1 MPNGRRSCDRR
12 TGERAVSDDGLL
24 TDFTATIEFDKYED
38 IRAALFDPNLA
49 RSFDKRSY
57 EEGTIRSGIV
67 SIEHGA
73 VHRARRRVENTQFR
87 ADVLRLYER
96 DLFPKV
102 MNDLLDV
109 LIDRE
114 RVDLFPIGEM
124 LSVVLAARR
133 AGIEYDASSLDD
145 LRTLVRHVDAFS
157 HGSAILDAKDPD
169 AVRALVRATYAEFEH
184 DFVRPAWATR
194 AALIDRV
201 RRGELTE
208 DELPHHILT
217 ILLLHRGDPQ
227 IALEDDARIVRE
239 VATYLQG
246 GTHTSAQTLVN
257 AFDLV
262 FETGDGYPRTIDR
275 IASDTLFAQRVVQE
289 TLRLRPTTPKM
300 KRRAEADTEVA
311 GRKVPKDAVV
321 VLDVVAANRDPR
333 LFGADPEQFD
343 PDRTVDGSVQR
354 WGLSF
359 GGGPH
364 QCPGRAVGGGF
375 PVPAD
380 FNPEDDHVFGL
391 VALELQAVARRGVRR
406 DDTATPERDL
416 RTARFT
422 RWLHY
427 PVRFTSLPGAR
438 PVEHDLR
445 TAPG

>member
-1 MPNGRRSCDRR
+1 
-12 TGERAVSDDGLL
+12 VSDDGLL
-24 TDFTATIEFDKYED
+24 TEFTATIEFDKYED
-38 IRAALFDPNLA
+38 IRAALFDPNLS

-57 EEGTIRSGIV
+57 EEGNIRSGIV
-67 SIEHGA
+67 SIAHGA

-96 DLFPKV
+96 DLFPRV

-145 LRTLVRHVDAFS
+145 VRTLVRHVDAFS
-157 HGSAILDAKDPD
+157 QGSAILDATDPD
-169 AVRALVRATYAEFEH
+169 AVRALVRATYAEFER

-194 AALIDRV
+194 AALIERV

-208 DELPHHILT
+208 EELPHDILT
-217 ILLLHRGDPQ
+217 ILLLHRDDAQ
-227 IALEDDARIVRE
+227 MALEDDARIVRE

-257 AFDLV
+257 SLDLV
-262 FETGDGYPRTIDR
+262 FETGNDYPRTIDR

-311 GRKVPKDAVV
+311 GRKIPRDAVV
-321 VLDVVAANRDPR
+321 VLDVVAANRDPQ
-333 LFGADPEQFD
+333 LFGADPERFD
-343 PDRTVDGSVQR
+343 PDRTIDASVQR

-375 PVPAD
+375 PIPAD
-380 FNPEDDHVFGL
+380 FNAEEDHVFGL
-391 VALELQAVARRGVRR
+391 VALELQAVARRGVRH
-406 DDTATPERDL
+406 DDTAAPERDL

-445 TAPG
+445 RALG

>member
-1 MPNGRRSCDRR
+1 M
-12 TGERAVSDDGLL
+12 SDGGLL
-24 TDFTATIEFDKYED
+24 TEFTATIEFDNYED
-38 IRAALFDPNLA
+38 IRTALFDPNLS

-57 EEGTIRSGIV
+57 EDGNIRSGIV
-67 SIEHGA
+67 SIAHGA

-96 DLFPKV
+96 DLFPRV

-133 AGIEYDASSLDD
+133 AGIEYDAANLDD

-157 HGSAILDAKDPD
+157 QGSAILDAKDPD
-169 AVRALVRATYAEFEH
+169 AVRALVRATYAEFER

-194 AALIDRV
+194 AALIERV
-201 RRGELTE
+201 RRGELAE
-208 DELPHHILT
+208 EELPHDILT
-217 ILLLHRGDPQ
+217 ILLLHRDDAQ
-227 IALEDDARIVRE
+227 MELEDDARIVRE

-257 AFDLV
+257 ALDLV
-262 FETGDGYPRTIDR
+262 FETGADYVRLIDR

-311 GRKVPKDAVV
+311 GRKIPKDAVV
-321 VLDVVAANRDPR
+321 VLDIVAANRDAR
-333 LFGADPEQFD
+333 LFGADAERFD
-343 PDRTVDGSVQR
+343 PDRTIDASVQR

-380 FNPEDDHVFGL
+380 FNVEEDHVFGL
-391 VALELQAVARRGVRR
+391 VALELQAVARRGVRP
-406 DDTATPERDL
+406 DEMAAPERDL

-427 PVRFTSLPGAR
+427 PVRFTSSPGAR

-445 TAPG
+445 RALG

>member
-1 MPNGRRSCDRR
+1 
-12 TGERAVSDDGLL
+12 VSDDGLL
-24 TDFTATIEFDKYED
+24 TEFSATVEFDRYED
-38 IRAALFDPNLA
+38 IRAALFDPSLS

-57 EEGTIRSGIV
+57 ADGNIRSGIV
-67 SIEHGA
+67 SIAHGA
-73 VHRARRRVENTQFR
+73 MHRARRRVENTQFR

-102 MNDLLDV
+102 MNDLLDI

-157 HGSAILDAKDPD
+157 QGSAILDAKDPD
-169 AVRALVRATYAEFEH
+169 AVRALVRTTYAEFER

-194 AALIDRV
+194 AALIERH
-201 RRGELTE
+201 RRGELAE
-208 DELPHHILT
+208 EELPHDILT
-217 ILLLHRGDPQ
+217 ILLLHREDPQ

-257 AFDLV
+257 ALDLI
-262 FETGDGYPRTIDR
+262 FETGDDYARMIDR
-275 IASDTLFAQRVVQE
+275 IASDALFAQRVVLE
-289 TLRLRPTTPKM
+289 ALRLRPTTPKI
-300 KRRAEADTEVA
+300 KRRAEADTEIA
-311 GRKVPKDAVV
+311 GRAIPKDALV
-321 VLDVVAANRDPR
+321 VLDVVAANRDAR
-333 LFGADPEQFD
+333 LFGAEPDRFD
-343 PDRTVDGSVQR
+343 PDRTIDASVQR

-375 PVPAD
+375 PMPAD
-380 FNPEDDHVFGL
+380 FHADDDHVFGL
-391 VALELQAVARRGVRR
+391 VALELQAVARRGVRP
-406 DDTATPERDL
+406 DETAEPERDL

-427 PVRFTSLPGAR
+427 PVRFTSLAGAR
-438 PVEHDLR
+438 PVEKDLR
-445 TAPG
+445 RALG

>member
-1 MPNGRRSCDRR
+1 M
-12 TGERAVSDDGLL
+12 SDDGLL
-24 TDFTATIEFDKYED
+24 TEFTATIEFDKYED
-38 IRAALFDPNLA
+38 IRAALFDPNLS

-57 EEGTIRSGIV
+57 EEGNIRSGIV
-67 SIEHGA
+67 SIAHGA

-96 DLFPKV
+96 DLFPRV

-133 AGIEYDASSLDD
+133 AGIEYDAANLDD

-157 HGSAILDAKDPD
+157 QGSAILDAKDPD
-169 AVRALVRATYAEFEH
+169 AVRALVRTTYAEFER

-194 AALIDRV
+194 ASLIERV
-201 RRGELTE
+201 RRGELAE
-208 DELPHHILT
+208 EELPHDILT
-217 ILLLHRGDPQ
+217 ILLLHRDDAQ
-227 IALEDDARIVRE
+227 MALEDDARIVRE

-257 AFDLV
+257 ALDLV
-262 FETGDGYPRTIDR
+262 FETGGDYPRIIDR

-311 GRKVPKDAVV
+311 GRKIAKDAVV
-321 VLDVVAANRDPR
+321 VLDVVSANRDER
-333 LFGADPEQFD
+333 LFGADPERFD
-343 PDRTVDGSVQR
+343 PDRAIDGSVQR

-380 FNPEDDHVFGL
+380 FNAEDDHVFGL
-391 VALELQAVARRGVRR
+391 VALELQAVARRGVRP
-406 DDTATPERDL
+406 DETVAPERDL

-438 PVEHDLR
+438 PLEHDLR
-445 TAPG
+445 RSLG